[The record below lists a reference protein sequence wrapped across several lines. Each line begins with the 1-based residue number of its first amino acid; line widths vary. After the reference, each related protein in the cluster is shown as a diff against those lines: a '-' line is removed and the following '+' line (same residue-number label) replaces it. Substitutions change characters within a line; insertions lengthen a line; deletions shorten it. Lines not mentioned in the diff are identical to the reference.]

1 MLSRLRKRGPM
12 TARDVAN
19 YSHMST
25 SEAKHILQSLTT
37 QGAVSITETNRTVV
51 YTVKPLSATGP
62 GRSEERPEVAPVPPP
77 VMPKLPAMTD
87 LDTLI
92 SRILAIQEQRTPQW
106 VRRSRALQALF
117 ARLDRALEGDDATL
131 RAEVEAVT
139 ADLANLIPWSDQ

>member
-1 MLSRLRKRGPM
+1 
-12 TARDVAN
+12 
-19 YSHMST
+19 
-25 SEAKHILQSLTT
+25 
-37 QGAVSITETNRTVV
+37 
-51 YTVKPLSATGP
+51 
-62 GRSEERPEVAPVPPP
+62 
-77 VMPKLPAMTD
+77 MTD